1 MSGKAVGGIFNDL
14 AGTIRYFQGSSGHT
28 GSFRPVFLIF
38 TTEGKHPC
46 ERGLLTLEE
55 ASEMLG
61 FCKAIVR
68 RKRAKGVLPMAAH
81 KLNDM
86 GEYMY
91 EPLPPENT
99 EKSSHCSSSDRR
111 GAV

>member
-1 MSGKAVGGIFNDL
+1 
-14 AGTIRYFQGSSGHT
+14 
-28 GSFRPVFLIF
+28 
-38 TTEGKHPC
+38 
-46 ERGLLTLEE
+46 
-55 ASEMLG
+55 MLG
-61 FCKAIVR
+61 VCRAIVR

>member
-1 MSGKAVGGIFNDL
+1 
-14 AGTIRYFQGSSGHT
+14 
-28 GSFRPVFLIF
+28 
-38 TTEGKHPC
+38 
-46 ERGLLTLEE
+46 
-55 ASEMLG
+55 MLG

-68 RKRAKGVLPMAAH
+68 RKRAKGMLPMAAH

-99 EKSSHCSSSDRR
+99 DKSSHCSSSHNRTDGDS
-111 GAV
+111 GAIDSGRQRHDLSPSRTSCRHYVERTFYLSREDLQGGSLITH